1 MTRTLFSIG
10 GAVLIAVTL
19 AVSPASRAADPKPR
33 DTKPAAKQAPAP
45 LLLSP
50 AQLRECLD
58 RQQALRARA
67 DEAERKQAALTASKA
82 EIDRLG
88 TALKEQLASLDRTS
102 ADAVAAYNE
111 QAATR
116 DRMIDQYQEGVPLH
130 NSQVEALKADRAA
143 HAKTCENKRYDE
155 ADEMTI
161 RKGK

>member
-1 MTRTLFSIG
+1 MTRTLSALG
-10 GAVLIAVTL
+10 GTVLLAAALVIPPAVH
-19 AVSPASRAADPKPR
+19 AADNKPR
-33 DTKPAAKQAPAP
+33 ETRPAAAKPAP

-88 TALKEQLASLDRTS
+88 TALKEQLATLDRTS
-102 ADAVAAYNE
+102 ADAVAAYNA
-111 QAATR
+111 QAAAR
-116 DRMIDQYQEGVPLH
+116 DKMIDQYQEGVPLH
-130 NSQVEALKADRAA
+130 NTEVEALKADRAA
-143 HAKTCENKRYDE
+143 HAKACENKRYDE
-155 ADEMTI
+155 ADEMMI